1 MDRRGERTAFL
12 QGGGGSA
19 NVIRN
24 EGSDRGQWLVDCASH
39 HARRYTWVSLYPP
52 RRLARLAL
60 EFHLTEEKTA
70 LKEDQPITLRL
81 RGSPNLLLGL
91 AESCLQGLWP
101 APLLCAE
108 QGGRGESCGAV
119 SMTKG

>member
-91 AESCLQGLWP
+91 AESVCKDCGQPPSCVPSKG
-101 APLLCAE
+101 A
-108 QGGRGESCGAV
+108 GERAV
-119 SMTKG
+119 GQ